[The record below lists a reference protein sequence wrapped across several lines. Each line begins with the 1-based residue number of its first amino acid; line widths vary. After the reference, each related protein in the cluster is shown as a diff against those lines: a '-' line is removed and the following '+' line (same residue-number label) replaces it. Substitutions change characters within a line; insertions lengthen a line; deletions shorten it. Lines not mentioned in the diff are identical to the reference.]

1 MNENRKTDC
10 FFSKGLLK
18 LAACTL
24 LTTGISIGQL
34 AAAPSSN
41 VETLSQSV
49 QQETATIK
57 GRVVDDK
64 GEGLIGVS
72 ILEKGTSNG
81 TISSADG
88 SYTLK
93 LKGSKS
99 VLVFSYIGSKT
110 QEIAA
115 GTGKTINV
123 TLQEDSKLV
132 DEVVVIGYGTQ
143 RKGDVTSSVASVKSE
158 DFSKGFIRDASDLVK
173 GKVAGLNVSN
183 GSGDPSSQATIMLRG
198 ISSLKGGTDPL
209 ILIDGI
215 PGGLATVAPENIE
228 SVDVLKDASAAAI
241 YGTRGANGV
250 ILITTK
256 GGKRNQKP
264 EVTFTTYLAASSFG
278 KKADFLNA
286 GDIRSLLAQGVK
298 LPFVDEGTTT
308 NWLDEITRTALSQN
322 YNVSL
327 RGGQENSNY
336 SANVSYINKDGV
348 FNRTNDNQLKA
359 SFDLN
364 QYFLKD
370 LFKINFNMLKG
381 IENIN
386 AVGSSSS
393 FNTNTYRQ
401 ALIRNPT
408 APIKDANGNWVE
420 TSRFQYYNPVA
431 MVEETDG
438 AFKKEYTRL
447 TSNLTVRPFNGFEGN
462 IMLSTRSKSEMD
474 DYYETQKNYSTT
486 NGGKNGVASKSSS
499 IGRTDELE
507 ITAKYNATL
516 GLHKFSALGGY
527 SYSYDV
533 NENMYATNYNF
544 PSNSYTYNNLQQGY
558 ALKDGNADMRSD
570 KYDSKLIGFFGRVSY
585 GYDDRYNIL
594 ASIRREGSS
603 KFGTNKKWATFPSV
617 SLGWNINKEAF
628 MKDISFVDNLK
639 LRTGYGVTGVIPSDP
654 YQSQTLYKYDNNYF
668 QNNGTW
674 IKGLIPAS
682 NPNPNLQWETSAE
695 LNIGLDFGFLKNRIS
710 GSVDVYS
717 KKTSNLLWDYDVPTP
732 PNLYNKTLANVGSL
746 RNQGIEIALSI
757 IPVKVKNF
765 EWKSNITLSHNEN
778 KLLSLSNDLYDIKGN
793 YINNGNAGDPISMS
807 THRLEVGQSIGN
819 FWGLKSVGITYNG
832 DQFGTDGSKT
842 KPEGRWVI
850 ETPKGDQVVLNETM
864 YNDQNKQ
871 YLGNGIP
878 KFNMGW
884 ANTFRYKN
892 FDLSMVINGAFGFQ
906 ILNFQRMFYENPNIS
921 YNMLRSAHD
930 KVYGKAVLNYPQT
943 FVSYYIEKGDYV
955 KLDNITLGYSLNV
968 KKVKFLKDLRVYVSG
983 QNLLCITGYKGLDPE
998 IANTLEGAN
1007 PLEGGMK
1014 VAGDDSRDKF
1024 PSTRTF
1030 TLGMNITF

>member
-1 MNENRKTDC
+1 MNVNQKTNC
-10 FFSKGLLK
+10 FSKSLFR

-24 LTTGISIGQL
+24 LTTGIGIGQVSASPNIAEKTSSQ
-34 AAAPSSN
+34 AA
-41 VETLSQSV
+41 
-49 QQETATIK
+49 QQATVVIK
-57 GRVVDDK
+57 GRVVDEK
-64 GEGLIGVS
+64 GEGLVGVN
-72 ILEKGTSNG
+72 IKEKGTSNG
-81 TISSADG
+81 TITNSDG
-88 SYTLK
+88 TYALDV
-93 LKGSKS
+93 KGQNS
-99 VLVFSYIGSKT
+99 VIVFSYVGYAS
-110 QEIAA
+110 QEIIP
-115 GTGKTINV
+115 GNKKYLPV
-123 TLQEDSKLV
+123 TLKEDSKLV

-143 RKGDVTSSVASVKSE
+143 RKGDVTSAVSSVKSE
-158 DFSKGFIRDASDLVK
+158 DFTKGFIRDASDLVK

-264 EVTFTTYLAASSFG
+264 EVTFTSYVATSSFG

-286 GDIRSLLAQGVK
+286 SDVRSLLAQGVK
-298 LPFVDEGTTT
+298 LPFTDEGATT

-336 SANVSYINKDGV
+336 SANISYINKDGV

-381 IENIN
+381 IENTN

-393 FNTNTYRQ
+393 FNPVTYRQ

-408 APIKDANGNWVE
+408 SPIKDANDNWVE

-438 AFKKEYTRL
+438 VIKKEYTRL

-462 IMLSTRSKSEMD
+462 VMLSTRSKSEMD
-474 DYYETQKNYSTT
+474 DYYETQKNYSTS
-486 NGGKNGVASKSSS
+486 NGGKNGIASKSSS

-507 ITAKYNATL
+507 ITAKYNTTF

-527 SYSYDV
+527 NYNYDV
-533 NENMYATNYNF
+533 NESMYAYNYNF
-544 PSNSYTYNNLQQGY
+544 PSDNYTYNNLQQGY
-558 ALKDGNADMRSD
+558 ALKDGKADMASGKD
-570 KYDSKLIGFFGRVSY
+570 DSKLIGFFGRVSY
-585 GYDDRYNIL
+585 GYNDRYNVL
-594 ASIRREGSS
+594 ASVRREGSS
-603 KFGTNKKWATFPSV
+603 KFGVNNKWATFPSV

-628 MKDISFVDNLK
+628 MKDISFIDNMK
-639 LRTGYGVTGVIPSDP
+639 LRTGYGVTGVIPSDS
-654 YQSQTLYKYDNNYF
+654 YKSQTLYKYDQNGYF
-668 QNNGTW
+668 DNNGSW
-674 IKGLIPAS
+674 VKGLVPAS
-682 NPNPNLQWETSAE
+682 NPNPNLKWETSKE
-695 LNIGLDFGFLKNRIS
+695 FNVGLDFGFLKNRIS

-717 KKTSNLLWDYDVPTP
+717 KKTTDLLWEYSVPTP
-732 PNLYNKTLANVGSL
+732 PNLYNITLANVGSL
-746 RNQGIEIALSI
+746 RNQGIEIALSV
-757 IPVKVKNF
+757 IPVQNKDF
-765 EWKSNITLSHNEN
+765 EWKSNVTLSHNEN

-819 FWGLKSVGITYNG
+819 FWGLKSVGITYKG
-832 DQFGTDGSKT
+832 DKFGTDGSSS
-842 KPEGRWVI
+842 KPEGKWVI
-850 ETPKGDQVVLNETM
+850 QKPNGDEVVLNETM
-864 YNDQNKQ
+864 YNDDNKQ

-884 ANTFRYKN
+884 TNTFRYKN
-892 FDLSMVINGAFGFQ
+892 FDLSMVLNGAFGFK
-906 ILNFQRMFYENPNIS
+906 ILNFQRMFYENPNIN
-921 YNMLRSAHD
+921 YNMLKTAHD

-943 FVSYYIEKGDYV
+943 FVSYYIENGDYI
-955 KLDNITLGYSLNV
+955 KLDNITLGYSLDV
-968 KKVKFLKDLRVYVSG
+968 KKIKFLKDLRVYVSG

-998 IANTLEGAN
+998 IANTLEG
-1007 PLEGGMK
+1007 GMK

-1024 PSTRTF
+1024 PSTRT
-1030 TLGMNITF
+1030 ITFGINVTF